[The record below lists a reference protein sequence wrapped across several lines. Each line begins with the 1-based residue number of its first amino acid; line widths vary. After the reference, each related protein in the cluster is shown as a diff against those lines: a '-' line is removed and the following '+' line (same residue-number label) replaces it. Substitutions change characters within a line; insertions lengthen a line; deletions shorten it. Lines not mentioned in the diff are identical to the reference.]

1 MLLVGI
7 LVLVLKTSINA
18 QAFGTDFAYAAY
30 YPNQYLSDDWSGY
43 CSNDCSLVPYHK
55 SDCRNVTYPL
65 IYTYY
70 YLSSNDYC
78 YTDSSVKSMVQ
89 EIYHI
94 NSKNVYVTIL
104 FNKLYEQIDLT
115 NESIGHSIQYI
126 DRYAWDSMSNNATKR
141 QIIETQM
148 NCRLS
153 QLMVVG
159 LEPYS
164 QLIMD
169 FNITTSKQVSMAF
182 LFGTSRTYYNDEPNI
197 WYTCLPVSKYS
208 LSAEIIDSTVESD
221 VSINVQFVYEACM
234 DGFQFS
240 NVFLISKTEHS
251 NTFTFVISNDKTT
264 SEYIKDVNK
273 ILKYTGFIN
282 LADEYVALCL
292 FLANIMISYF
302 VVIGLK
308 IYDIK
313 IGFRQVQTNYVIVY
327 IILLQIIIFT
337 SYNSYL
343 TYSKCLAEDQVT
355 GNSITDFRYL
365 ALTVL
370 AVFSIYWLFTCNKCN
385 KNKDKHQKFT
395 RCDCCILY
403 LIING

>member
-7 LVLVLKTSINA
+7 LITSINV
-18 QAFGTDFAYAAY
+18 QAVGTDFVYPAY

-126 DRYAWDSMSNNATKR
+126 DRYAWNSISNNITKR
-141 QIIETQM
+141 QNMETQM

-153 QLMVVG
+153 QLMSGIPDYDSV
-159 LEPYS
+159 YA
-164 QLIMD
+164 QFIIH
-169 FNITTSKQVSMAF
+169 FNITTSKHVNMTY
-182 LFGTSRTYYNDEPNI
+182 LFGTFDYNMYNI
-197 WYTCLPVSKYS
+197 YTCFPISTYS
-208 LSAEIIDSTVESD
+208 LSAEIIGGTLQSDS
-221 VSINVQFVYEACM
+221 SINVQFGYEPCI
-234 DGFQFS
+234 DEFQFS
-240 NVFLISKTEHS
+240 DHFPITKTGAS
-251 NTFTFVISNDKTT
+251 GKFVISN
-264 SEYIKDVNK
+264 NK
-273 ILKYTGFIN
+273 IISELQIVKDINRILKSTGFIN